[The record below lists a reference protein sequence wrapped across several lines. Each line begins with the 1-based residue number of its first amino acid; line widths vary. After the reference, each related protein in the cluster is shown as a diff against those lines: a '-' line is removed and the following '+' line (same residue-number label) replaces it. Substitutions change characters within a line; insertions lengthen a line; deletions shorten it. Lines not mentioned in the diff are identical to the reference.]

1 MDGVVRGS
9 PHLGWSDVDLRGEL
23 MTRLRDPGYSI
34 AVDNDANLAVLAE
47 QRYGPHPRA
56 TNLVYLS
63 GGGAIGAGVVIDG
76 RLLRGSR
83 GFSGEIGHIEVV
95 PDGPSCVCGRRG
107 CLGALAGVPALIR
120 RALPDAEA
128 DLTRADL
135 APDVDD
141 VARRAHAQD
150 PATLDALAETGR
162 WLGRG
167 AALLANV
174 FNPEVVILGG
184 YFARLAPWLLP
195 AAEAELAVRAVAPH
209 AGGCRIVPATLGAE
223 SAVLG
228 AAARIL
234 DDIDDGQLPD
244 HPFDGH
250 G

>member
-1 MDGVVRGS
+1 V
-9 PHLGWSDVDLRGEL
+9 
-23 MTRLRDPGYSI
+23 
-34 AVDNDANLAVLAE
+34 
-47 QRYGPHPRA
+47 
-56 TNLVYLS
+56 
-63 GGGAIGAGVVIDG
+63 
-76 RLLRGSR
+76 

-95 PDGPSCVCGRRG
+95 
-107 CLGALAGVPALIR
+107 
-120 RALPDAEA
+120 PDAEA

-184 YFARLAPWLLP
+184 CFARPAPWLLP
-195 AAEAELAVRAVAPH
+195 RRRPNWPCGRSLR
-209 AGGCRIVPATLGAE
+209 TL
-223 SAVLG
+223 
-228 AAARIL
+228 AAAASCRPRSAPSQPYSAPPPGSSTTSMTASSPTI
-234 DDIDDGQLPD
+234 
-244 HPFDGH
+244 PFDGH